1 MFKMW
6 KFVEI
11 ITSLDNF
18 FSLIDILL
26 LNLIDLTFFFY
37 FLWTSRYLPP
47 AEGREGV
54 VEVSS

>member
-1 MFKMW
+1 MFKRW

-11 ITSLDNF
+11 ITSLDIF
-18 FSLIDILL
+18 FSLIDTLL
-26 LNLIDLTFFFY
+26 FNLIDLIIFFY